1 MHSDFRK
8 TCLVV
13 VVITLIFAGPVGCV
27 SREDAM
33 PFQIT
38 TKHPAPKKYVDGDF
52 VLLRKLL
59 PRFPAGYQEY
69 LMEYGY
75 GVIGDG
81 LTILPPEKI
90 LSPTDYSGYVRQ
102 RSHLNEY
109 WFWDGFGYE
118 KSYLLECIPIAS
130 CDDGD
135 SYFVHPTQPDRI
147 LELQHEGGIH
157 LFQGGIVGLL
167 SVMRERDRGE
177 ALYESWSEFH
187 GFAPEG
193 LR

>member
-1 MHSDFRK
+1 
-8 TCLVV
+8 
-13 VVITLIFAGPVGCV
+13 
-27 SREDAM
+27 M
-33 PFQIT
+33 PFLIA
-38 TKHPAPKKYVDGDF
+38 TKQPSPRKYIEDDF
-52 VLLRKLL
+52 VSLKKLL
-59 PRFPAGYQEY
+59 PRFPTGYQEY

-90 LSPTDYSGYVRQ
+90 LSATGYSGYARQ
-102 RSHLNEY
+102 RSRLEQY

-157 LFQGGIVGLL
+157 VFQGGIFGLL
-167 SVMRERDRGE
+167 SVMRESFRGE
-177 ALYESWSEFH
+177 PTFDDWSEFR
-187 GFAPEG
+187 GFPPDA